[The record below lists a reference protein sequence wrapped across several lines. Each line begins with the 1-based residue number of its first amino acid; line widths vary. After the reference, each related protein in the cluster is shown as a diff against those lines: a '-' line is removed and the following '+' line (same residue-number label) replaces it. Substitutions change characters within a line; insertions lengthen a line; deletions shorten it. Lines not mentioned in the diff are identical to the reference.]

1 MYSMNVSSINK
12 QTTVDPVDALA
23 SAASQLAARDLD
35 ALDEA
40 RLSAD
45 VEALTRAAAQATA
58 ERLRCV
64 AAIASRAPDPAA
76 GKAEAQRLL
85 QTAGRLSSGQAA
97 RETRLATA
105 LADPKLE
112 ATAAALAAGKISPTQ
127 ADALA
132 RAARTH
138 PQLIAQAQDELIAQ
152 ASRTDDRA
160 FRETLADRRH
170 AADPGPEEQR
180 ACWQYE
186 IRSVTLAERADGMGQ
201 GQMLLDPAGLA
212 YLQTALDA
220 LAGPDPATMPDEQ
233 RRTPAQ
239 RNADALVQLARM
251 ALARKDELPKVA
263 GLQPKA
269 TVFLTPETLAE
280 EPDAPAARLDWAGT
294 ICGATARR
302 IACDADVVR
311 RQVTKSGK
319 TVYLDARRYPSP
331 EQRLAVIER
340 DRTCR
345 FTYPGGPRCDRP
357 WQWCD
362 IHHVDHHG
370 DGGPTL
376 TPNLALMCTFHHH
389 AVHEGGW
396 MVTGDAD
403 HTLTFHPPFGWPYH
417 HRPRPDRPARPARAA
432 KPARPPDW
440 RPEARPSTDRHTGY
454 QSTARPGMTAAGRE
468 RGPDPP
474 QLVLLE

>member
-1 MYSMNVSSINK
+1 M
-12 QTTVDPVDALA
+12 VDPVGALA
-23 SAASQLAARDLD
+23 SAADQLANRDLG

-40 RLSAD
+40 RLSTD
-45 VEALTRAAAQATA
+45 VEALTRVAAQVAA

-64 AAIASRAPDPAA
+64 AAIAGRAPDSAA

-85 QTAGRLSSGQAA
+85 QTAGRLSGGQAA
-97 RETRLATA
+97 HQTRLATA
-105 LADPKLE
+105 LADTRLE
-112 ATAAALAAGKISPTQ
+112 ATAAALAAGKISPGQ

-138 PQLIAQAQDELIAQ
+138 PQLLAQAQDELVEQ
-152 ASRTDDRA
+152 ASQCDDRA
-160 FRETLADRRH
+160 FREALADRRH

-233 RRTPAQ
+233 RRTPEQ

-251 ALARKDELPKVA
+251 ALARKDELPRVA

-280 EPDAPAARLDWAGT
+280 EPEAPAARLDWAGT

-311 RQVTKSGK
+311 RQVTRNGR
-319 TVYLDARRYPSP
+319 TVYVDVRRYPSP

-345 FTYPGGPRCDRP
+345 FAYPGGPRCDRS

-396 MVTGDAD
+396 TVTGDAD
-403 HTLTFHPPFGWPYH
+403 HALTFHPPFGWPYH
-417 HRPRPDRPARPARAA
+417 TRPRPAQPARPARTP
-432 KPARPPDW
+432 KPDR
-440 RPEARPSTDRHTGY
+440 RPEARPDPDRNADRRVERH
-454 QSTARPGMTAAGRE
+454 AERRAGSHSGGRG

>member
-1 MYSMNVSSINK
+1 MYYMNMSSISGEMAG
-12 QTTVDPVDALA
+12 DPVGALA
-23 SAASQLAARDLD
+23 QAAHQLSTRDLD
-35 ALDEA
+35 TLDEA

-45 VEALTRAAAQATA
+45 VEALTRAAAQVAA

-64 AAIASRAPDPAA
+64 AAIARRAPDQAA

-85 QTAGRLSSGQAA
+85 QTAGRLSGGQAA
-97 RETRLATA
+97 HETRLATA
-105 LADPKLE
+105 LADPRLE
-112 ATAAALAAGKISPTQ
+112 ATAAALAAGKISPAQ

-132 RAARTH
+132 QAARTH
-138 PQLIAQAQDELIAQ
+138 PQLLAEAQDELVEQ

-160 FRETLADRRH
+160 FREALADRRH

-180 ACWQYE
+180 ACRQYHD
-186 IRSVTLAERADGMGQ
+186 RGVSLVRRPDGMGWVN
-201 GQMLLDPAGLA
+201 GLVDPSGLA
-212 YLQTALDA
+212 YLATALNA
-220 LAGPDPATMPDEQ
+220 LAGPDPATMPDER
-233 RRTPAQ
+233 RRTPEQ

-251 ALARKDELPKVA
+251 ALARKDELPNVA

-302 IACDADVVR
+302 IACDADVVQ
-311 RQVTKSGK
+311 RQVTKNGK
-319 TVYLDARRYPSP
+319 TVYLDMRRYPSP

-362 IHHVDHHG
+362 IHHVEHHG

-376 TPNLALMCTFHHH
+376 TPNLALMCVFHHH

-396 MVTGDAD
+396 TVTGDAD

-417 HRPRPDRPARPARAA
+417 TQPRPDRPTRPARTP
-432 KPARPPDW
+432 KPDG
-440 RPEARPSTDRHTGY
+440 RPEARPDPNRRTRRQTGHH
-454 QSTARPGMTAAGRE
+454 SGGRD
-468 RGPDPP
+468 PDPP
-474 QLVLLE
+474 QLVLIE